1 VGGVRHARVVGVV
14 LGGWWGVGIVSSCH
28 PKGAGI
34 CRVLGLKRGPLI
46 VLLGLFGFGVWWVSV
61 LLGCLRVGLVFPG

>member
-1 VGGVRHARVVGVV
+1 MLMHMLMHMLMLMLMLMPVRVRVRVVGGVRHARVVGVV

-34 CRVLGLKRGPLI
+34 CRVLGLKRG
-46 VLLGLFGFGVWWVSV
+46 
-61 LLGCLRVGLVFPG
+61 

>member
-1 VGGVRHARVVGVV
+1 GVV

-46 VLLGLFGFGVWWVSV
+46 VLLGPFGFGVWWVSV
-61 LLGCLRVGLVFPG
+61 LLVVCVLVWFSGLTLCEFLVTW